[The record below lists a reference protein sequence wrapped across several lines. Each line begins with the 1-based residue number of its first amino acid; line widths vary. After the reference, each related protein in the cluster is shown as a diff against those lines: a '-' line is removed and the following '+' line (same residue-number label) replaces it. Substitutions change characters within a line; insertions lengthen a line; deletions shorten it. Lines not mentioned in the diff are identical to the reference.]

1 MAIAFV
7 AGTSA
12 AGLNG
17 ATTSAIDTTGASL
30 LVIMAATGAAV
41 TVSDSKGN
49 TWIGGTAQTQSGL
62 TGRLYYAWNPIV
74 GSGHTF
80 TVSGASSATAFVVG
94 AYSGVQTSAD
104 PLNVQQGGVATGA
117 TVAGVGS
124 GTLTPGQN
132 DSLVISGV
140 TFNTAISGFSAQAG
154 FTTVAQTNFV
164 GGTNYGVAQGYLVQT
179 TAAAIPNS
187 TVVSQWTTA
196 STVTVVSAVFKP
208 ATGGGGGL
216 TAGAVSQ
223 ASATDTTIN
232 MASGA
237 ATGGTGP
244 YTYQWYRST
253 TSNFAVGAGTLV
265 SGATSLT
272 LADTSATPGV
282 PYFYRMRATDSLAA
296 TADSAQ
302 VAGVLKRAP
311 LVIGFIG
318 DSITAGYGLP
328 AGQSPPDRIA
338 GILSKIYGD
347 RAVTVV
353 NMAVSGS
360 KTSEWV
366 SGSSNLIAA
375 KAAFA
380 SAGVTL
386 VHDMLGANDA
396 AAGNLVSAA
405 TYGAN
410 QANICADLNGAGYE
424 VMLSY
429 GTYIPDGANSNAT
442 TAASVALT
450 QQYQAQIDALINGST
465 ILRGDVYAFDY
476 FIAHLNEYQADMTHT
491 LLTGSDSLATMW
503 MRPIVENYLEL
514 PTLTTRTVT
523 VTLGDTNGAAAN
535 LTGLQV
541 SFYDEPT
548 PDLATTPR
556 YQSAAE
562 TTNASGV
569 LTFTAGSTLS
579 IGGTGH
585 LTVLGAAGV
594 HFNGSV
600 VVS

>member
-7 AGTSA
+7 TGTSA

-17 ATTSAIDTTGASL
+17 ATTGAIDTTGASL
-30 LVIMAATGAAV
+30 LVVMVVAGAAV
-41 TVSDSKGN
+41 TVSDNNGN
-49 TWIGGTAQTQSGL
+49 TWATLASQTITGQ

-74 GSGHTF
+74 GAGHTF
-80 TVSGASSATAFVVG
+80 TVTGTASAASFEVG
-94 AYSGVQTSAD
+94 VFSGVQTSAD
-104 PLNVQQGGVATGA
+104 PFDVQQSATATGV
-117 TVAGVGS
+117 TQAGVGS
-124 GTLTPGQN
+124 GTLTPSQN
-132 DSLVISGV
+132 NSLVIGGQS
-140 TFNTAISGFSAQAG
+140 FSAAISAYAAQAG
-154 FTTVAQTNFV
+154 FATVAQVNFS
-164 GGTNYGVAQGYLVQT
+164 GGSNYGSALEYLIQT

-187 TVVSQWTTA
+187 TVIANWTGSA
-196 STVTVVSAVFKP
+196 SVTVHSAVFKP

-223 ASATDTTIN
+223 ASATNTTIN
-232 MASGA
+232 MASGE

-253 TSNFAVGAGTLV
+253 TSGFAIGAGTLV
-265 SGATSLT
+265 SGATALT
-272 LADTSATPGV
+272 LADTSGAQGI
-282 PYFYRMRATDSLAA
+282 PYFYRMRSTDSLSA

-302 VAGVLKRAP
+302 VAGVLKQAP
-311 LVIGFIG
+311 KAIGYAG
-318 DSITAGYGLP
+318 DSISAGFGLP
-328 AGQSPPDRIA
+328 AGQSPPDRI
-338 GILSKIYGD
+338 IPLLSKMYGD
-347 RAVTVV
+347 RAVTST
-353 NMAVSGS
+353 NAAVSGS

-366 SGSSNLIAA
+366 SGSANLIAA
-375 KAAFA
+375 KSAFA

-386 VHDMLGANDA
+386 VHVMLGANDA
-396 AAGNLVSAA
+396 AATNLVPAV

-410 QANICADLNGAGYE
+410 LSNMCADLTGAGYV

-429 GTYIPDGANSNAT
+429 PTYIPPGANSNAT
-442 TAASVALT
+442 TSASVALA
-450 QQYQAQIDALINGST
+450 QQYMGQIDALINGST
-465 ILRGDVYAFDY
+465 ILRGDVYAFNY

-491 LLTGSDSLATMW
+491 LLTGSDSLAAMW
-503 MRPIVENYLEL
+503 ARPIIENYIEL
-514 PTLTTRTVT
+514 PALTTRTVT

-579 IGGTGH
+579 VGGTGH

-600 VVS
+600 VVA